1 MVSIM
6 AAHSDS
12 KLDSMKRLQEAD
24 FGASDGNDDQWDGAE
39 PLTAQQAAEWR
50 RTHWQPSPWKVVQW
64 QAVVSIVL
72 GLVIWGANRDS
83 AAIIS
88 WLYGTLAIWLPACMF
103 AKVVVSKPDLGI
115 LVMFEMLK
123 LLLNVVLLVMAPLL
137 LDKVAWAYLLGAV
150 VITVNM
156 YWIAP
161 IWMARC
167 RRV

>member
-1 MVSIM
+1 M

-12 KLDSMKRLQEAD
+12 KRDPMKRLDDAD
-24 FGASDGNDDQWDGAE
+24 WDTEDSSDDKWEGVE
-39 PLTAQQAAEWR
+39 PLTAEQAREWR
-50 RTHWQPSPWKVVQW
+50 RMHWQPSPWKVVQW

-88 WLYGTLAIWLPACMF
+88 WLYGALAIWLPACMF
-103 AKVVVSKPDLGI
+103 AKVVVSQPELGV
-115 LVMFEMLK
+115 LVLFEMLK
-123 LLLNVVLLVMAPLL
+123 LLLNVVLLVLAPLL

>member
-1 MVSIM
+1 MVNIM
-6 AAHSDS
+6 TAHSDS
-12 KLDSMKRLQEAD
+12 NGDGVKRVQNAAFDAEDSQV
-24 FGASDGNDDQWDGAE
+24 DQWDGAE
-39 PLTAQQAAEWR
+39 PLTAEQAAQWR
-50 RTHWQPSPWKVVQW
+50 STHWQPSPWKVVQW
-64 QAVVSIVL
+64 QAIVSVVV
-72 GLVIWGANRDS
+72 GLVIWGVSRDS

-88 WLYGTLAIWLPACMF
+88 WLYGALAIWLPACMF
-103 AKVVVSKPDLGI
+103 AKVVVSQPELGV

-123 LLLNVVLLVMAPLL
+123 LLLNVVLLAIAPLL
-137 LDKVAWAYLLGAV
+137 LDKVAWGYLLGAV

>member
-1 MVSIM
+1 MT
-6 AAHSDS
+6 AHSDS
-12 KLDSMKRLQEAD
+12 ERDSMKRLQDAAFDAD
-24 FGASDGNDDQWDGAE
+24 DSNDSQWDGVE
-39 PLTAQQAAEWR
+39 PLTAEQAEQWR

-64 QAVVSIVL
+64 QAIVSIAL
-72 GLVIWGANRDS
+72 GLVIWGGSRDS

-103 AKVVVSKPDLGI
+103 AKVVVSKPELGV

-123 LLLNVVLLVMAPLL
+123 LLLNVVLLLMAPLL

-161 IWMARC
+161 ILMARY